1 MKKQRVMNNY
11 ERGERNCQVMAN
23 TGPNVLHVMSTLL
36 CSVEYFTH
44 ISYQDN
50 QQYV

>member
-1 MKKQRVMNNY
+1 MKKQRVVNNY
-11 ERGERNCQVMAN
+11 EKKLSSDHLAD

-36 CSVEYFTH
+36 CSIEFFTH